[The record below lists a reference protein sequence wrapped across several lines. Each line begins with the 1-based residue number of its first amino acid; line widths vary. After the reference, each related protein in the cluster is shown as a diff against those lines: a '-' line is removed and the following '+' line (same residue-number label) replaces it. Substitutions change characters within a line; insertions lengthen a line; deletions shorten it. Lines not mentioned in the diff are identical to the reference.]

1 MDSDSLL
8 NFFACTADLTAVCTQ
23 NGWPDPASLH
33 VEILEQRPGELLCAV
48 AFEEVI
54 MEGSG
59 CCAGRI
65 GCWGRYRVEL
75 NAAGT
80 IARAEAVV
88 GARM

>member
-8 NFFACTADLTAVCTQ
+8 NFFVFAADLTAICTQ
-23 NGWPDPASLH
+23 NGWPDPESLH
-33 VEILEQRPGELLCAV
+33 VEILEQRAGELLCAV

-65 GCWGRYRVEL
+65 GCWGKYRVEL
-75 NAAGT
+75 DVTGN
-80 IARAEAVV
+80 IARAEAVA
-88 GARM
+88 GTRA